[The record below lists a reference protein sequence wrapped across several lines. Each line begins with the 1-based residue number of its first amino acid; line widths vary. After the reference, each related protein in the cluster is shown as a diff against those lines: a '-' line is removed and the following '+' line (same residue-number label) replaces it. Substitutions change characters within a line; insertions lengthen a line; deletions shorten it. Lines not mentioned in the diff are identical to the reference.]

1 MTENKFGEIEGY
13 HEGSTFEKR
22 MEIKD
27 AGLHRSH
34 MHGISRVLGV
44 GCDCIV
50 LNGGYV
56 DDRDYGD
63 EILYT
68 GEGGRPEGSPRQTF
82 DQPFTK
88 GNLDLSKN
96 KITKL
101 PIRVIRG
108 AKHFEKEYAPLGG
121 YRYDGLYY
129 LEDYYPD
136 IGEDGYRIW
145 RYKLVK
151 EINTS
156 LPPSRNPDTP
166 APRSERTTSHIQRNT
181 NIPKILKKDYD
192 FKCQVCDIRLE
203 ANGVPYAIGAHI
215 KGLGTPHE
223 GPDIRENMLIL
234 CPNCHYL
241 FDAFAFSI
249 ADDFSLIGKEGQL
262 TVNRNHNIELDFI
275 RYHREKYEIA
285 SRI

>member
-1 MTENKFGEIEGY
+1 MPDNRFGEIEGY
-13 HEGSTFEKR
+13 SEGSTFNTR
-22 MEIKD
+22 MEIKH
-27 AGLHRSH
+27 AGLHKYH
-34 MHGISRVLGV
+34 IAGISRVLDI
-44 GCDCIV
+44 GCDSIV

-96 KITKL
+96 KNANL

-108 AKHFEKEYAPLGG
+108 SKHFEEEFAPSSG

-129 LEDYYPD
+129 LVDYYPD
-136 IGEDGYRIW
+136 IGEDGFRIW

-151 EINTS
+151 EINTD
-156 LPPSRNPDTP
+156 LPPSRGSDTP
-166 APRSERTTSHIQRNT
+166 APRSETTTNQIQRNT
-181 NIPKILKKDYD
+181 RIPQQLKEDYD

-215 KGLGTPHE
+215 KGLGAPHN
-223 GPDIRENMLIL
+223 GPDVKENMLIL
-234 CPNCHYL
+234 CPNDHYL

-249 ADDFSLIGKEGQL
+249 NDDFTFIGREGAL
-262 TVNRNHNIELDFI
+262 SIHRRHNIGLEYI
-275 RYHREKYEIA
+275 RYHRSKYDIA
-285 SRI
+285 SRK